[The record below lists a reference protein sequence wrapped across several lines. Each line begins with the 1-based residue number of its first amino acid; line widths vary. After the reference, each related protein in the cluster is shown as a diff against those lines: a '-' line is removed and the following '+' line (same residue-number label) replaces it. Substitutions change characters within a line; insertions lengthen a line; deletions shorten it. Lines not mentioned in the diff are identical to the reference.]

1 MIVQTEQGA
10 PITAKVNRRVLLS
23 CAMAWKTNKG
33 QHLNIVSVSLSL
45 YCAVSVTFVIIV
57 NIIITIII
65 IASVNPRFQGSNPR
79 LYNPRFHVGN
89 PRLNQPQILSWQP
102 QTVQPQILHC
112 QPQTQKIFRAPRGS
126 GAPQIIQYA
135 PDCEVLLFYYLVK
148 MFKTKE
154 YQLCLSWIAL
164 CYWVLQGEWHHTVG
178 ADYALNYM

>member
-79 LYNPRFHVGN
+79 LYNPRFHDGN
-89 PRLNQPQILSWQP
+89 PRLNQPQILRWQP
-102 QTVQPQILHC
+102 QIVQPQISWW
-112 QPQTQKIFRAPRGS
+112 QPQIEPTPDFKLGTPDTKTPHFAFPTPYPKIF
-126 GAPQIIQYA
+126 
-135 PDCEVLLFYYLVK
+135 
-148 MFKTKE
+148 
-154 YQLCLSWIAL
+154 LSSTNIWG
-164 CYWVLQGEWHHTVG
+164 Y
-178 ADYALNYM
+178 

>member
-79 LYNPRFHVGN
+79 LYNPRFHDGNPRLYNPRFYDGN
-89 PRLNQPQILSWQP
+89 PRLNQPQISCWQP

-135 PDCEVLLFYYLVK
+135 PGWHPTAKASLLQHLEASCR
-148 MFKTKE
+148 MP
-154 YQLCLSWIAL
+154 
-164 CYWVLQGEWHHTVG
+164 
-178 ADYALNYM
+178 